1 MGVEVEEMAAHAG
14 NVATPVLPVA
24 RAARRTGLA
33 RRFVGSFFLFTAG
46 VHLGMVAADA
56 QVYRHFADAALVPL
70 VRDAWAEVFMA
81 SPSAWGLVVMAGE
94 LTLGL
99 LLLAG
104 GTWARVGWVG
114 VIAFHVALMLFGWGF
129 WIWSVPVL
137 VFLVVAARRDWPA
150 LDS

>member
-1 MGVEVEEMAAHAG
+1 
-14 NVATPVLPVA
+14 
-24 RAARRTGLA
+24 
-33 RRFVGSFFLFTAG
+33 
-46 VHLGMVAADA
+46 
-56 QVYRHFADAALVPL
+56 
-70 VRDAWAEVFMA
+70 
-81 SPSAWGLVVMAGE
+81 MAGE

-150 LDS
+150 LGS

>member
-1 MGVEVEEMAAHAG
+1 MEEMAAHAG
-14 NVATPVLPVA
+14 NVATPALPLA
-24 RAARRTGLA
+24 RAERRTGLA
-33 RRFVGSFFLFTAG
+33 RRVVGSFFLFTAG
-46 VHLGMVAADA
+46 IHLGMVASDA
-56 QVYRHFADAALVPL
+56 GVYRHFADSAPVPL

-81 SPSAWGLVVMAGE
+81 APSAWGLAVMAGE

-104 GTWARVGWVG
+104 GTWAKAGWCG

-150 LDS
+150 LES